1 MTGVKNKSQS
11 KKEGK
16 LMFIS
21 VSDNPADVPQP
32 DNQAAGQQRSVSLPL
47 LRSGSEGDLA
57 LLQPQHHQEGSFLI
71 KVGDLA
77 GGEWLILTTKRS
89 RGASKEIF
97 N

>member
-1 MTGVKNKSQS
+1 M
-11 KKEGK
+11 
-16 LMFIS
+16 L
-21 VSDNPADVPQP
+21 SDNPADVPPP
-32 DNQAAGQQRSVSLPL
+32 DHQEAGDQGPVKVSL
-47 LRSGSEGDLA
+47 LRAGSEGELA